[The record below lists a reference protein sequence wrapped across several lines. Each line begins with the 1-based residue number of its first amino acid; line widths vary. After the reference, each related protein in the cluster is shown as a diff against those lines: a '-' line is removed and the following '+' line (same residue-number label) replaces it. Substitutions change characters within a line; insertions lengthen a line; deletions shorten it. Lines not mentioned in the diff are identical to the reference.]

1 MKPQVQKKNS
11 CPVPRG
17 SLLII
22 GGAENKDVSNS
33 SNEKEKTGITDSGI
47 LESFFK
53 ITSSDTPVIELIT
66 TASSSDPEDIFNEY
80 KESFESY
87 GNCTVNHIHHDGRN
101 QVNVT
106 ELADR
111 LNKAHGVFFSG
122 GDQLK
127 ITSVYGGTEF
137 LRLIKERYIFD
148 DFVIAGTSA
157 GAMAMSTPMIYA
169 GVGRNEMIA
178 GNVKITTGLEFLKD
192 VCIDTHFVDRGRFV
206 RMAQVIATN
215 PSIIGMGIEEDTA
228 ILVKNGVEGTVIGS
242 GVIIIITGVNS
253 SETNVT
259 EFNDEKLISIRGL
272 NVDILSRGD
281 FYTIPQMN
289 PPHQ

>member
-1 MKPQVQKKNS
+1 MKRPKNNF

-22 GGAENKDVSNS
+22 GGAENKEVSNPATDAK
-33 SNEKEKTGITDSGI
+33 NPGIIHSEI
-47 LESFFK
+47 LECFFK
-53 ITSSDTPVIELIT
+53 ITASDIPLIELIT
-66 TASSSDPEDIFNEY
+66 TASSSDPAETYKEY
-80 KESFESY
+80 KEVFESY
-87 GNCTVNHIHHDGRN
+87 GKCTVNHIHHDSRN
-101 QVNVT
+101 QINVP
-106 ELADR
+106 ELSDR
-111 LNKAHGVFFSG
+111 LNKAHGVFFAG

-157 GAMAMSTPMIYA
+157 GAMSMSTPMIYA

-228 ILVKNGVEGTVIGS
+228 ILIKNGVEGSVIGF
-242 GVIIIITGVNS
+242 GVIIIISGVNS

-281 FYTIPQMN
+281 LYTIPQMN

>member
-1 MKPQVQKKNS
+1 MKRTKSNNS
-11 CPVPRG
+11 SPIPKG

-22 GGAENKDVSNS
+22 GGAENKELSGPPEED
-33 SNEKEKTGITDSGI
+33 KKPGILHSGI
-47 LESFFK
+47 LECFFN
-53 ITSSDTPVIELIT
+53 ITAAKAPLIELIT
-66 TASSSDPEDIFNEY
+66 TAGSEDPDDTFKEY
-80 KESFESY
+80 QDVFESY
-87 GNCTVNHIHHDGRN
+87 GKCRVNHIHHDSR
-101 QVNVT
+101 QEVNFA
-106 ELADR
+106 ELAAR
-111 LNKAHGVFFSG
+111 LRAAHGVFLAG

-206 RMAQVIATN
+206 RMAQVVATN

-228 ILVKNGVEGTVIGS
+228 ILVKNGVEATVIGC
-242 GVIIIITGVNS
+242 GVVIVINAVNS
-253 SETNVT
+253 FDSNVT
-259 EFNDEKLISIRGL
+259 DFNDERLISVRGL
-272 NVDILSRGD
+272 NVDILSKGEI
-281 FYTIPQMN
+281 YKIPKMN